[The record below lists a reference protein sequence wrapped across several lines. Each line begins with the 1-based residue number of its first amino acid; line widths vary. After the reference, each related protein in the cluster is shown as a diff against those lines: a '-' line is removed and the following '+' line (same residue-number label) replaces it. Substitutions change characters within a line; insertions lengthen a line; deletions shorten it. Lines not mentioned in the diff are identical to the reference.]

1 MAAAAPSPASRSP
14 RPSSPA
20 LLEEPPP
27 LGRDC
32 SPAVLSSGR
41 GTGYERAMSPVTEA
55 GLTALR
61 ELRRNL
67 RSTKGIAMFVL
78 FFLGGA
84 IPSIGQILLAK
95 VIDTR
100 TMKEAPLAVRQEM
113 FEGLLRQ
120 MKMDEATAKHLSTCP
135 PELFVYLFKGALLFL
150 PALIL
155 LVGFDQI
162 AGEIQHRSIRYL
174 AGRARR
180 SALVVGKAVGV
191 WGVIAVMTLVLSVT
205 VWAVM
210 LLQGGY
216 PPILVL
222 SWGLRIWIFTV
233 ASAAAY
239 VGLTALVSSFFRTP
253 IVALFVGVAALF
265 GLWLA
270 GSILGFFDATQAA
283 TWAFPS
289 TYESRLLVSS
299 DPARVMGGVAALVA
313 WGAVMVAGAAAIV
326 SRRDI

>member
-1 MAAAAPSPASRSP
+1 
-14 RPSSPA
+14 
-20 LLEEPPP
+20 
-27 LGRDC
+27 
-32 SPAVLSSGR
+32 
-41 GTGYERAMSPVTEA
+41 MSPVTEA

-84 IPSIGQILLAK
+84 IPSVGQVLLTK
-95 VIDTR
+95 MIDTR
-100 TMKEAPLAVRQEM
+100 TMEEAPLETRQQM
-113 FEGLLRQ
+113 FESLLLQ
-120 MKMDEATAKHLSTCP
+120 AKIPEATAKHLSTCP
-135 PELFVYLFKGALLFL
+135 PAIFLYLFKGALFFL

-155 LVGFDQI
+155 LIGFDQI
-162 AGEIQHRSIRYL
+162 AGEIQHRGIRYL

-180 SALVVGKAVGV
+180 SALVAGKAIGV
-191 WGVIAVMTLVLSVT
+191 WGVIAVMTLVLNAT
-205 VWAVM
+205 VWMVM
-210 LLQGGY
+210 LVRGGY
-216 PPILVL
+216 PAALVL
-222 SWGLRIWIFTV
+222 SWGLRVWLFTV

-265 GLWLA
+265 ALWLT

-289 TYESRLLVSS
+289 TYESKLLVSP
-299 DPARVMGGVAALVA
+299 DPARVIGGVGALLA

>member
-1 MAAAAPSPASRSP
+1 
-14 RPSSPA
+14 
-20 LLEEPPP
+20 
-27 LGRDC
+27 
-32 SPAVLSSGR
+32 
-41 GTGYERAMSPVTEA
+41 
-55 GLTALR
+55 
-61 ELRRNL
+61 
-67 RSTKGIAMFVL
+67 MFVL

-84 IPSIGQILLAK
+84 IPSVGQVLFTRL
-95 VIDTR
+95 VDTA
-100 TMKEAPLAVRQEM
+100 TMSELPLEERQQM
-113 FEGLLRQ
+113 FEGALTQL
-120 MKMDEATAKHLSTCP
+120 KYTEATAKHLSTCP
-135 PELFVYLFKGALLFL
+135 PPLFIFLFKGALFFL

-155 LVGFDQI
+155 LIGFDQI

-180 SALVVGKAVGV
+180 SAIVAGKALGV
-191 WGVIAVMTLVLSVT
+191 WGVIATMTLVLSAT
-205 VWAVM
+205 VWTVM
-210 LLQGGY
+210 LIRGGY
-216 PPILVL
+216 PASLVL

-265 GLWLA
+265 GLWLT

-289 TYESRLLVSS
+289 TYESKLLVSP
-299 DPARVMGGVAALVA
+299 DPLHVVGGVVALVA
-313 WGAVMVAGAAAIV
+313 WGAAMVAGAAAIV

>member
-1 MAAAAPSPASRSP
+1 
-14 RPSSPA
+14 
-20 LLEEPPP
+20 
-27 LGRDC
+27 
-32 SPAVLSSGR
+32 
-41 GTGYERAMSPVTEA
+41 MSPVTEA

-84 IPSIGQILLAK
+84 IPSVGQVLLTK
-95 VIDTR
+95 IVDTT
-100 TMKEAPLAVRQEM
+100 TMAEAPLDARQQM
-113 FEGLLRQ
+113 FERVLTQL
-120 MKMDEATAKHLSTCP
+120 KYDEATAKHLSTCP
-135 PELFVYLFKGALLFL
+135 PPLFLFLFKGAFFFL

-180 SALVVGKAVGV
+180 SAIVAGKALGV
-191 WGVIAVMTLVLSVT
+191 WGVIATMTLVLSVT
-205 VWAVM
+205 VWTVM
-210 LLQGGY
+210 LIRGGY
-216 PPILVL
+216 PVSLVF
-222 SWGLRIWIFTV
+222 SWGFRIWIFTV

-265 GLWLA
+265 GLWLT
-270 GSILGFFDATQAA
+270 GSVLGFFETTQAA

-289 TYESRLLVSS
+289 TYESRLLVSP
-299 DPARVMGGVAALVA
+299 DPLRVVGGVVALIA
-313 WGAVMVAGAAAIV
+313 WGAAMVAGAAAIV

>member
-1 MAAAAPSPASRSP
+1 
-14 RPSSPA
+14 
-20 LLEEPPP
+20 
-27 LGRDC
+27 
-32 SPAVLSSGR
+32 
-41 GTGYERAMSPVTEA
+41 MSPVTEA

-84 IPSIGQILLAK
+84 IPSVGQVLFTKI
-95 VIDTR
+95 VDTK
-100 TMKEAPLAVRQEM
+100 TMAEAPLEARQQM
-113 FEGLLRQ
+113 FENALLQ
-120 MKMDEATAKHLSTCP
+120 TKLDAATAKHLSTCP
-135 PELFVYLFKGALLFL
+135 PELFLFLFKGALFFL

-155 LVGFDQI
+155 LIGFDQI

-180 SALVVGKAVGV
+180 SALVVGKALGV
-191 WGVIAVMTLVLSVT
+191 WGVIATMTLVLNVT
-205 VWAVM
+205 VWGVM
-210 LLQGGY
+210 LARSSY
-216 PPILVL
+216 PAALVL
-222 SWGLRIWIFTV
+222 SWGFRIWLFTV

-253 IVALFVGVAALF
+253 IVALFAGVAVLF
-265 GLWLA
+265 VLWLS
-270 GSILGFFDATQAA
+270 GSIFGFFDVTQAA
-283 TWAFPS
+283 TWAYPA
-289 TYESRLLVSS
+289 TYESHLLVS
-299 DPARVMGGVAALVA
+299 PEPLRVLGGVAALIG

>member
-1 MAAAAPSPASRSP
+1 
-14 RPSSPA
+14 
-20 LLEEPPP
+20 
-27 LGRDC
+27 
-32 SPAVLSSGR
+32 
-41 GTGYERAMSPVTEA
+41 MSPVTEA

-84 IPSIGQILLAK
+84 IPTVGQVLLAK
-95 VIDTR
+95 LVNMPDV
-100 TMKEAPLAVRQEM
+100 PLEERQEM
-113 FEGLLRQ
+113 FQGALTQL
-120 MKMDEATAKHLSTCP
+120 KFDEATAKYLSTCP
-135 PELFVYLFKGALLFL
+135 PSLFLFLFKGALFFL
-150 PALIL
+150 PALVVLI
-155 LVGFDQI
+155 GFDQI

-180 SALVVGKAVGV
+180 SALVVGKAIGV
-191 WGVIAVMTLVLSVT
+191 WGVIATMTLVLSVT
-205 VWAVM
+205 VWTVM
-210 LLQGGY
+210 LIEGKY
-216 PPILVL
+216 PAGLVL

-239 VGLTALVSSFFRTP
+239 VGLTTLVSSFFRTP
-253 IVALFVGVAALF
+253 IVALFVGVATLF
-265 GLWLA
+265 VLWLA
-270 GSILGFFDATQAA
+270 CSIFGIFDATQVA

-289 TYESRLLVSS
+289 TYESRLLVSH
-299 DPARVMGGVAALVA
+299 DPLRVVGGVAALIA

>member
-1 MAAAAPSPASRSP
+1 
-14 RPSSPA
+14 
-20 LLEEPPP
+20 
-27 LGRDC
+27 
-32 SPAVLSSGR
+32 
-41 GTGYERAMSPVTEA
+41 MSPVTEA

-84 IPSIGQILLAK
+84 IPSVGQVLLTK
-95 VIDTR
+95 IVDTT
-100 TMKEAPLAVRQEM
+100 TMAEAPLEARQQM
-113 FEGLLRQ
+113 FEGVLMQ
-120 MKMDEATAKHLSTCP
+120 AKFDEATAKHLSTCP
-135 PELFVYLFKGALLFL
+135 PAIFAFLFKGALFFL

-155 LVGFDQI
+155 LIGFDQI

-180 SALVVGKAVGV
+180 SSLVAGKAIGV
-191 WGVIAVMTLVLSVT
+191 WGVIATMTLVLSVT
-205 VWAVM
+205 VWTVI
-210 LLQGGY
+210 LVRGGY
-216 PPILVL
+216 PAGLVF
-222 SWGLRIWIFTV
+222 SWGLRVWVFTV

-265 GLWLA
+265 VLWLTS
-270 GSILGFFDATQAA
+270 SILGFFDATQMA

-289 TYESRLLVSS
+289 TYESKLLVSP
-299 DPARVMGGVAALVA
+299 DPLRVMGGVAALIA

>member
-1 MAAAAPSPASRSP
+1 
-14 RPSSPA
+14 
-20 LLEEPPP
+20 
-27 LGRDC
+27 
-32 SPAVLSSGR
+32 
-41 GTGYERAMSPVTEA
+41 MSPVTEA

-84 IPSIGQILLAK
+84 IPSVGQVLLTQI
-95 VIDTR
+95 VDTT
-100 TMKEAPLAVRQEM
+100 TMAEAPLEARQQM
-113 FEGLLRQ
+113 FESVLVNQFKYSEL
-120 MKMDEATAKHLSTCP
+120 TAKHLSTCP
-135 PELFVYLFKGALLFL
+135 PALYLFLFKGALFFL

-155 LVGFDQI
+155 LIGFDQI

-180 SALVVGKAVGV
+180 SALVAGKAIGV
-191 WGVIAVMTLVLSVT
+191 WGVIATMTLVLSVT
-205 VWAVM
+205 VWTVI
-210 LLQGGY
+210 LIRGGY
-216 PPILVL
+216 PAGLVL
-222 SWGLRIWIFTV
+222 SWGIRIWVFTV

-253 IVALFVGVAALF
+253 IVALFVGVATLF
-265 GLWLA
+265 VLWLA
-270 GSILGFFDATQAA
+270 NSILGFFEATQMAA
-283 TWAFPS
+283 WAFPS
-289 TYESRLLVSS
+289 AYESKLLISPNPLHV
-299 DPARVMGGVAALVA
+299 VGGVAALIG

>member
-1 MAAAAPSPASRSP
+1 
-14 RPSSPA
+14 
-20 LLEEPPP
+20 
-27 LGRDC
+27 
-32 SPAVLSSGR
+32 
-41 GTGYERAMSPVTEA
+41 MSPVTEA

-84 IPSIGQILLAK
+84 IPTVGQVLLAK
-95 VIDTR
+95 LVNMPD
-100 TMKEAPLAVRQEM
+100 APLEERQQM
-113 FEGLLRQ
+113 FEGALTQL
-120 MKMDEATAKHLSTCP
+120 KFDEATAKYLSTCP
-135 PELFVYLFKGALLFL
+135 PALYLFLFKGALFFL
-150 PALIL
+150 PALVVLI
-155 LVGFDQI
+155 GFDQI

-180 SALVVGKAVGV
+180 SALVAGKAIGV
-191 WGVIAVMTLVLSVT
+191 WGVIATMTLVLNIT
-205 VWAVM
+205 VWTVM
-210 LLQGGY
+210 LVEGKY
-216 PPILVL
+216 PAGLVL

-239 VGLTALVSSFFRTP
+239 VGLTTLVSSLFRTP
-253 IVALFVGVAALF
+253 IVALFAGVATLF
-265 GLWLA
+265 VLWLA
-270 GSILGFFDATQAA
+270 CSLFGIFDATQVA

-289 TYESRLLVSS
+289 TYESRLLVSP
-299 DPARVMGGVAALVA
+299 DPLRVVGGVAALIA

>member
-1 MAAAAPSPASRSP
+1 
-14 RPSSPA
+14 
-20 LLEEPPP
+20 
-27 LGRDC
+27 
-32 SPAVLSSGR
+32 
-41 GTGYERAMSPVTEA
+41 MSPVTEA

-78 FFLGGA
+78 FFLGGT
-84 IPSIGQILLAK
+84 IPSVGQVLLTRI
-95 VIDTR
+95 VDTT
-100 TMKEAPLAVRQEM
+100 TMGEAPLEARQQM
-113 FEGLLRQ
+113 FEGVLTQL
-120 MKMDEATAKHLSTCP
+120 KYDEATAKHLSTCP
-135 PELFVYLFKGALLFL
+135 PPLFLFLFKGALFFL

-180 SALVVGKAVGV
+180 SAIVAGKALGV
-191 WGVIAVMTLVLSVT
+191 WGVIATMTMVLSAT
-205 VWAVM
+205 VWTVM
-210 LLQGGY
+210 LIRGGY
-216 PPILVL
+216 PASLVF
-222 SWGLRIWIFTV
+222 SWGFRIWIFTV

-239 VGLTALVSSFFRTP
+239 VGLTALVSSLFRTP

-265 GLWLA
+265 GLWLT
-270 GSILGFFDATQAA
+270 SSVLGALSFDATQAA

-289 TYESRLLVSS
+289 TYESRLLVSP
-299 DPARVMGGVAALVA
+299 DPLRVVGGVAALIA

>member
-1 MAAAAPSPASRSP
+1 
-14 RPSSPA
+14 
-20 LLEEPPP
+20 
-27 LGRDC
+27 
-32 SPAVLSSGR
+32 
-41 GTGYERAMSPVTEA
+41 MSPVTEA

-84 IPSIGQILLAK
+84 IPSVGQILLAK
-95 VIDTR
+95 VVDTR
-100 TMKEAPLAVRQEM
+100 TMQEAPLEMRQEM
-113 FEGLLRQ
+113 FESVLRRT
-120 MKMDEATAKHLSTCP
+120 KFDEATAKHLSTCP
-135 PELFVYLFKGALLFL
+135 PEFFLYLFKGALFFL

-155 LVGFDQI
+155 LIGFDQI

-210 LLQGGY
+210 LIQGGY
-216 PPILVL
+216 PVSLVF

-265 GLWLA
+265 GLWLT
-270 GSILGFFDATQAA
+270 GTILGFFDATQAA

-289 TYESRLLVSS
+289 TYESKLLVSP
-299 DPARVMGGVAALVA
+299 DPARVVGGVAALIA